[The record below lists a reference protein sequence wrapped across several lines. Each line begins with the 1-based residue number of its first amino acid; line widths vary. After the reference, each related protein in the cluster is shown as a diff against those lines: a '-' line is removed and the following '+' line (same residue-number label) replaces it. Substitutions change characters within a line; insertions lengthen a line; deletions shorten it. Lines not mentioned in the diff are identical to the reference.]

1 MNCKPGAEKR
11 FTALIDLLVLTD
23 DEFERFI
30 PDLFAWRAFCKG
42 FAEDGI
48 EVGALRW
55 TDDGK
60 PGISGVVVVEKETGE
75 TTLIDFGET
84 S

>member
-1 MNCKPGAEKR
+1 MNCKPGAERR
-11 FTALIDLLVLTD
+11 FTALTDLLALTD